1 MAPLAGRPRKR
12 TTVTTDISN
21 KAIFVPGTRGTPQPV
36 PGDGA
41 LIGARANRYGELFN
55 TPMGRWRYN
64 AADEGTY
71 FIAHNATNDAATTLA
86 GHAAPVLVDAD
97 ATMTK
102 PFLHFVNNDASTSK
116 LRAYLDF
123 IEIEVITAGTSG
135 TADSWADALD
145 TGNTRITTPGTGL
158 TKVNPNMQ
166 SSATAVLAPTGGAIV
181 VSAESAQA
189 RNLGFGQF
197 RPSIQIAGDKY
208 LFVFGAE
215 PEVAGI
221 AGATATINRHVI
233 CRPPVIL
240 GPSDAYMLAL
250 YSPSQNAA
258 GVYKVRAGW
267 LER

>member
-1 MAPLAGRPRKR
+1 MSDPVNFNALASQGLPFP
-12 TTVTTDISN
+12 
-21 KAIFVPGTRGTPQPV
+21 AA
-36 PGDGA
+36 GDGVR
-41 LIGARANRYGELFN
+41 IGARSSRFGDLITMPLGRSRY
-55 TPMGRWRYN
+55 T
-64 AADEGTY
+64 AALEGSY
-71 FIAHNATNDAATTLA
+71 YVAHNAINDAATTLA

-102 PFLHFVNNDASTSK
+102 PFLHFLNGDQISSK
-116 LRAYLDF
+116 KLAMLDF

-145 TGNTRITTPGTGL
+145 TGTSRITTPGTAL
-158 TKVNPNMQ
+158 TVVNPNMQ
-166 SSATAVLAPTGGAIV
+166 NSNASVMLPTGGAIV
-181 VSAESAQA
+181 VSAESSKS

-208 LFVFGAE
+208 LFVFGGE

-233 CRPPVIL
+233 ARPPVVL
-240 GPSDAYMLAL
+240 GPTDVYMLAL

-267 LER
+267 VER